1 MIFGLFVSLSGVSFF
16 LFFFETCQRGHVPRT
31 AFADISPV
39 RAFSIYTDMDKAE
52 MLKIIYNHVK
62 LTMYLASLGWKTTP
76 LRDFVSCL
84 TLDSC
89 KIVKEE
95 TKNKE

>member
-1 MIFGLFVSLSGVSFF
+1 MFLARLLTFRPFVHLVS
-16 LFFFETCQRGHVPRT
+16 
-31 AFADISPV
+31 I
-39 RAFSIYTDMDKAE
+39 TDMGKAE

-76 LRDFVSCL
+76 LRDIVFCL